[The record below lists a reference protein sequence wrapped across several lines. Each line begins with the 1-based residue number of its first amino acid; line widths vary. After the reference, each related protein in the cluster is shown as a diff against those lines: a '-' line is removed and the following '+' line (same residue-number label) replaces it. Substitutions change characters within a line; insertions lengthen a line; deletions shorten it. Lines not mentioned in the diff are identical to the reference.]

1 MEYSQTHLAGPV
13 YEQIVTTSPTE
24 DHTMSPRTDAIMSAP
39 IVIQENEHVVNL
51 HEMGIEQDAQLRSDP
66 MLAQRPTQQMV
77 APPPMATAAVVHK
90 SRKLFH
96 LELECP

>member
-39 IVIQENEHVVNL
+39 IVFQEDVQVVTL
-51 HEMGIEQDAQLRSDP
+51 REMGIEQNVQLLSDP
-66 MLAQRPTQQMV
+66 MLAQRPTQQMIA
-77 APPPMATAAVVHK
+77 APQMATAAVVHK